1 MSIVRTSRA
10 ARAVALALVS
20 LAAAATP
27 AHASASSCRADI
39 NGALD
44 ATRQAI
50 DADEAGDTGAALG
63 SNTQTTLKIA
73 STLVSCLGQRLPVMQ
88 NLVKA
93 IPKNLDASSSNLRGD
108 AFGAKVKEHEL
119 VPYLVYAL
127 WGVA

>member
-1 MSIVRTSRA
+1 MSIARTIRA
-10 ARAVALALVS
+10 ARAVALALVAF
-20 LAAAATP
+20 AAAAAP
-27 AHASASSCRADI
+27 AHASASGCRADI

-50 DADEAGDTGAALG
+50 DADEVGDTGAALG
-63 SNTQTTLKIA
+63 SNNQTTLKIA
-73 STLVSCLGQRLPVMQ
+73 SALLSCLGQRPAVMQ

-93 IPKNLDASSSNLRGD
+93 IPKNLDATSSNLRGD